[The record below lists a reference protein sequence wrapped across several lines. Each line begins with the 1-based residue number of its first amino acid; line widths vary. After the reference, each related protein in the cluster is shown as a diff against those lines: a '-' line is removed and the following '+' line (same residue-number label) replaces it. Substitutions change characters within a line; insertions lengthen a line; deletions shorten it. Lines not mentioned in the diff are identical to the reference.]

1 MDMPLSTLMV
11 STSYPKNLTDWRG
24 LFIRHLADALSA
36 RPDIRLKL
44 WAPPGERASAVED
57 VSTPAESVW
66 LNNLLESGG
75 IAHLLRQRKRL
86 GAPFKLL
93 WLLRRVYKRH
103 PQATV
108 LHVNWLQNALPLCC
122 LGGKQPAL
130 ISVLGTDMGLL
141 RVPGMRFS
149 LRRVFRQRPCILAPN
164 AEWMVPKLEEYFGD
178 LAQVRAIPFGID
190 QRWYDLQ
197 RNWQSGPRRWLVVS
211 RLTQDKIGP
220 LFEWGAAYFQNSG
233 DELHLFGPMQE
244 TMQVPDWVHYHGPTH
259 PQDLLDNWFPQA
271 AGLLTLS
278 RHAEGR
284 PQVMLEAMAAGLPI
298 IASRL
303 PAHDNL
309 LSHRQTGCLTDN
321 AEDFRA
327 ALDWL
332 SEPTHNQTIGGQARD
347 WVKQHIGTWAD
358 CAQRYVT
365 AYHDLLELRA

>member
-1 MDMPLSTLMV
+1 MV

-24 LFIRHLADALSA
+24 LFIRHLADALSVH
-36 RPDIRLKL
+36 PDIRLKL
-44 WAPPGERASAVED
+44 WAPPGERAIAVED
-57 VSTPAESVW
+57 VCSPSESAW
-66 LNNLLESGG
+66 LHDLLESGG

-86 GAPFKLL
+86 STPLKLL

-103 PQATV
+103 PQATL
-108 LHVNWLQNALPLCC
+108 LHINWLQNALPLFW
-122 LGGKQPAL
+122 LGSKKPAL

-141 RVPGMRFS
+141 RVLGMRFG
-149 LRRVFRQRPCILAPN
+149 LRRVFGQRRCILAPN
-164 AEWMVPKLEEYFGD
+164 AEWMVPKLQEYFGD
-178 LAQVRAIPFGID
+178 LVEVRAIPFGID
-190 QRWYDLQ
+190 QRWYDLH
-197 RNWQSGPRRWLVVS
+197 RHWQTGPQRWLVVS
-211 RLTQDKIGP
+211 RLTPDKIGP
-220 LFEWGAAYFQNSG
+220 LFEWGAEYFQHSEH
-233 DELHLFGPMQE
+233 ELHLFGPMQE
-244 TMQVPDWVHYHGPTH
+244 TIEVPGWVHYHGPTH

-309 LSHRQTGCLTDN
+309 LTHRQTGWLTDN

-332 SEPTHNQTIGGQARD
+332 SEPAHNQDIGGQARN
-347 WVKQHIGTWAD
+347 WVQQHIGTWAD
-358 CAQRYVT
+358 CAQRYVS
-365 AYHDLLELRA
+365 AYQDLLELRT